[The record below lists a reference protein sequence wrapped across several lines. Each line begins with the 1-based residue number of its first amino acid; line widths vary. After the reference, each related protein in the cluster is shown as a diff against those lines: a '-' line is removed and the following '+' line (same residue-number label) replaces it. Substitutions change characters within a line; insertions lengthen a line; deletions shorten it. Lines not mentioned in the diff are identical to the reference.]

1 MNTAHTAV
9 QQAEGAEAELSTELP
24 EPLAAPALHNTSH
37 SQAVEEPQHP
47 CCPKAHL
54 EAQQE
59 LQLAS
64 GRDAGGHLSAERP
77 GW

>member
-1 MNTAHTAV
+1 MNHD
-9 QQAEGAEAELSTELP
+9 
-24 EPLAAPALHNTSH
+24 TSD
-37 SQAVEEPQHP
+37 VPR
-47 CCPKAHL
+47 AHL

-64 GRDAGGHLSAERP
+64 GRDAGGHLLPKST